1 MVPSPHL
8 EWLADGDLLSVPGW
22 RGAGIR
28 TGVKESGAPDLAL
41 FQADSPRPAAA
52 VFTRNEL
59 PAACVLL
66 GREAMARRP
75 ELRTLC
81 VNSGN
86 ANAMT
91 GAQGRADAER
101 IVELVER
108 HAGGPALAVSTGII
122 GVPLPM
128 ELVEP
133 GIEEAARSVTAPCP
147 QLADAILTT
156 DTCRKA
162 CAVEV
167 KLPALEGEP
176 ARLVRVGGMA
186 KGSGMIHPNMAT
198 MLAFVATDAPVE
210 TGALDGLLRR
220 ATDASFHEI
229 SVDGD
234 TSTNDTVVLLG
245 GPSGA
250 QDITDGDPRL
260 PALEA
265 AVTAVMQRLAR
276 AIVLDGE
283 GRTRLME
290 LRVTGAADTASAR
303 RVAESVACSSLV
315 KTALAGGDPN
325 WGRIL
330 AAAANAG
337 VSLGGA
343 KPSLE
348 ICGHRVFENGA
359 PTVYDRQAVDAA
371 FSAEEVQ
378 VVLHLGLGQ
387 GSARRW
393 TTDLSTEYVRLNAE
407 YTT

>member
-1 MVPSPHL
+1 MAPSHHL

-22 RGAGIR
+22 RGAGVR
-28 TGVKESGAPDLAL
+28 SGVKESGAPDLAL

-59 PAACVLL
+59 PAACVQL
-66 GREAMARRP
+66 GREIMARRP

-91 GAQGRADAER
+91 GSQGRADAER
-101 IVELVER
+101 IAELVER
-108 HAGGPALAVSTGII
+108 HVGGPVLAVSTGII

-128 ELVEP
+128 DLVEA
-133 GIEEAARSVTAPCP
+133 GVEEAARSLTTPCP
-147 QLADAILTT
+147 QLAEAILTT
-156 DTCRKA
+156 DTCRKT

-167 KLPALEGEP
+167 ELPAAGDQP
-176 ARLVRVGGMA
+176 PQVVRVGGMA

-210 TGALDGLLRR
+210 TAALDGLLRR

-234 TSTNDTVVLLG
+234 TSTNDTVVLIG

-250 QDITDGDPRL
+250 QDIDSGDPRL
-260 PALEA
+260 PVLEA
-265 AVTAVMQRLAR
+265 AITAVMQRLAR
-276 AIVLDGE
+276 SIVLDGE

-290 LRVTGAADTASAR
+290 LRVTGASDTAAAR

-337 VSLGGA
+337 VSMEGA
-343 KPSLE
+343 APSLE
-348 ICGHRVFENGA
+348 ICGHRVFEDGA
-359 PTVYDRQAVDAA
+359 PTGYDRGAVDAA
-371 FSAEEVQ
+371 FSDEEVQ
-378 VVLHLGLGQ
+378 VVLDLGLGH
-387 GSARRW
+387 GAARRW
-393 TTDLSTEYVRLNAE
+393 TTDLSAEYVRLNAE

>member
-1 MVPSPHL
+1 MATSPHL
-8 EWLADGDLLSVPGW
+8 EWLPDGDLLSVPGW
-22 RGAGIR
+22 RGAGVR
-28 TGVKESGAPDLAL
+28 SGVKESGAPDLAL
-41 FQADSPRPAAA
+41 FQADGPRPAAA
-52 VFTRNEL
+52 VFTRNEI
-59 PAACVLL
+59 PAACVDL
-66 GREAMARRP
+66 GRETLRRRA

-91 GAQGRADAER
+91 GARGRADARR
-101 IVELVER
+101 IAELVEQ
-108 HAGGPALAVSTGII
+108 HAGGPALAVSTGVI

-128 ELVEP
+128 EKVER
-133 GIEEAARSVTAPCP
+133 GIEAAAGALTSPCHE
-147 QLADAILTT
+147 LAEAILTT
-156 DTCRKA
+156 DTCRKT

-167 KLPALEGEP
+167 ELTPSDGP
-176 ARLVRVGGMA
+176 PQRFRVGGMA

-210 TGALDGLLRR
+210 APLLDALLRR
-220 ATDASFHEI
+220 ATDVSFHEI

-245 GPSGA
+245 GPEG
-250 QDITDGDPRL
+250 DDPIGEGDPRL
-260 PALEA
+260 PGLEA

-283 GRTRLME
+283 GRSRLME
-290 LRVTGAADTASAR
+290 LRVTGAADGESAR

-325 WGRIL
+325 WGRIV

-337 VSLGGA
+337 VPLDGDRL
-343 KPSLE
+343 SLE
-348 ICGHRVFENGA
+348 LCGHRVFEAGA
-359 PTVYDRQAVDAA
+359 PTDYDQAAVAA
-371 FSAEEVQ
+371 GFAAEEVLA
-378 VVLHLGLGQ
+378 VLDLGQ
-387 GSARRW
+387 GNASARRW
-393 TTDLSTEYVRLNAE
+393 TTDLTTEYVRLNAE